1 MTYRAVG
8 YRSGRKVCEDV
19 FPAVYDKT
27 RLVPS
32 KTTLKSDGQDVV
44 VIDIYSS
51 ETELEVKVDNA
62 VFLGW
67 GNGDPGFKD
76 VERPVG
82 NAMTIRPFNGCAQ
95 VIVRSLASS
104 CSDAS
109 SSSVAASS
117 SIAASCSVTDS
128 RGTVTSRGTATV
140 TANPASHGVANVKV
154 TPASAS
160 SSASASTVSLS
171 LTKAS

>member
-1 MTYRAVG
+1 MIYRAVG

-32 KTTLKSDGQDVV
+32 KTTLKADGQDVV
-44 VIDIYSS
+44 VIDIYSP

-76 VERPVG
+76 VERPAG
-82 NAMTIRPFNGCAQ
+82 NAMTIRTFNGCAQ

-104 CSDAS
+104 
-109 SSSVAASS
+109 SSVAASS
-117 SIAASCSVTDS
+117 SIAASSFDAASCSVTDY
-128 RGTVTSRGTATV
+128 RGSVTSRCTATV
-140 TANPASHGVANVKV
+140 TTASHGIATVTV

>member
-19 FPAVYDKT
+19 FPAVYDMT

-32 KTTLKSDGQDVV
+32 KTTLKADGQDVV
-44 VIDIYSS
+44 VIDIYSP

-82 NAMTIRPFNGCAQ
+82 NTMTIRTFNGCAQ

-104 CSDAS
+104 STDAS
-109 SSSVAASS
+109 SS
-117 SIAASCSVTDS
+117 SIAASCSVTDAL
-128 RGTVTSRGTATV
+128 GTVTSQGTATV
-140 TANPASHGVANVKV
+140 TVG
-154 TPASAS
+154 PASAS

-171 LTKAS
+171 LTKAF

>member
-19 FPAVYDKT
+19 FPAVYETT

-32 KTTLKSDGQDVV
+32 KTTLKADGQDVV
-44 VIDIYSS
+44 VIDIYSP

-82 NAMTIRPFNGCAQ
+82 NTMTIRPFNGCAQ
-95 VIVRSLASS
+95 VIVRSLA
-104 CSDAS
+104 D
-109 SSSVAASS
+109 SSSVTA
-117 SIAASCSVTDS
+117 
-128 RGTVTSRGTATV
+128 SRGTAIVTV
-140 TANPASHGVANVKV
+140 I
-154 TPASAS
+154 PASAS

>member
-8 YRSGRKVCEDV
+8 YRSDRKVCEDV
-19 FPAVYDKT
+19 FPAVYETT

-44 VIDIYSS
+44 VIDIYSP
-51 ETELEVKVDNA
+51 ETELEVKVGNA

-82 NAMTIRPFNGCAQ
+82 NAMTIRTFDGCAQ
-95 VIVRSLASS
+95 VIVRSLASYN
-104 CSDAS
+104 SDAS

-117 SIAASCSVTDS
+117 SIASSSSDAVTSSVTDS
-128 RGTVTSRGTATV
+128 RGSATVTVCPASHGTATV
-140 TANPASHGVANVKV
+140 TV
-154 TPASAS
+154 TTTSAS
-160 SSASASTVSLS
+160 SSASASAVSLS

>member
-44 VIDIYSS
+44 VIDIYSP
-51 ETELEVKVDNA
+51 ETELEVKVENA

-82 NAMTIRPFNGCAQ
+82 NAMTIRTFNGCAQ

-104 CSDAS
+104 SSDAS

-128 RGTVTSRGTATV
+128 RGTATV
-140 TANPASHGVANVKV
+140 TV
-154 TPASAS
+154 TTTSAS
-160 SSASASTVSLS
+160 SSASASAVSLS

>member
-1 MTYRAVG
+1 M
-8 YRSGRKVCEDV
+8 

-27 RLVPS
+27 TLVPS
-32 KTTLKSDGQDVV
+32 KTTLKADGQDVV
-44 VIDIYSS
+44 VIDIYSP

-95 VIVRSLASS
+95 VIVRSLA
-104 CSDAS
+104 AS
-109 SSSVAASS
+109 S
-117 SIAASCSVTDS
+117 SVTDS
-128 RGTVTSRGTATV
+128 RDNVTSRGTATV
-140 TANPASHGVANVKV
+140 TVCPASHGTATVTV